1 MIAAILKNIF
11 ISCILFVSLY
21 QFYSGLKKI
30 GLQFKVGKCNL
41 ALHIFAFGMPVISGL
56 IFLIC
61 IITFN
66 QSSIFYST
74 RATKRYWYVLAP
86 TLLYVI
92 VGGINQMVMLYL
104 IRNYSVRASNRNS
117 QNLNQ
122 S

>member
-1 MIAAILKNIF
+1 
-11 ISCILFVSLY
+11 
-21 QFYSGLKKI
+21 
-30 GLQFKVGKCNL
+30 
-41 ALHIFAFGMPVISGL
+41 MPVLSGL

-61 IITFN
+61 IIIFN

-122 S
+122 SQVKHNSPDADIDSHIERLLNEYRET